1 MFNRKYEDFHMNDRE
16 QSLDFKTYLA
26 SLTHDMK
33 NSLGMLLNTT
43 DEILSRCSSPAC
55 PSQALLTGL
64 QYESRRLNGNL
75 IQLLT
80 LYKMEQSQLALN
92 IDHHRLLDF
101 IEEIIVYNQ
110 PQLQS
115 KGIGLEVSCPDDLYG
130 FFDLDLIASVL
141 NNIINNAF
149 KYTRDTINI
158 FIEKNTEGYLVIEI
172 RDNGEGYPEY
182 LLHRNPDTPL
192 KNTFIPGGTGLGL
205 YFAHS
210 ILKLHKNK
218 DRAGYF
224 LIRNSE
230 TSPGGRFTLF
240 LP

>member
-1 MFNRKYEDFHMNDRE
+1 MNE
-16 QSLDFKTYLA
+16 QELTLDFKTYLA

-33 NSLGMLLNTT
+33 NSLGMLLNTI
-43 DEILSRCSSPAC
+43 DEILSRCASPAC
-55 PSQALLTGL
+55 PSQALLTNL
-64 QYESRRLNGNL
+64 QYESKRLNGNL

-101 IEEIIVYNQ
+101 IEEVLVYNQ
-110 PQLQS
+110 PQLQA
-115 KGIGLEVSCPDDLYG
+115 KGIGIEVICPEDLYG
-130 FFDLDLIASVL
+130 FFDLDLIAGVV

-149 KYTRDTINI
+149 KYTRDTIKI
-158 FIEKNTEGYLVIEI
+158 CIEKNTAEYLVIEI
-172 RDNGEGYPEY
+172 QDNGAGYPEY
-182 LLHRNPDTPL
+182 MLHRTPDIPL
-192 KNTFIPGGTGLGL
+192 KNTFFSGGTGLGL

-210 ILKLHKNK
+210 VLKLHKNK

-224 LIRNSE
+224 LISNSE
-230 TSPGGRFTLF
+230 SPHGGRFTLY